1 LRVRK
6 RLLGMSQDL
15 SLHDRAE
22 PAQELALGRL
32 ERAKIKVHHWSEFI
46 RAGLSI
52 FSFFFF
58 LVFLYLAFFT
68 GLIDSLRSGTT
79 GVIIVESPQIYTRER
94 LVNDRFREQ
103 AWLEKQ
109 LLELEARAELVSS
122 YRKDSLKVNV
132 GVASGDAAG
141 AANSVNESGT
151 AAGRPESLEDKLL
164 VSADDSFNLQR
175 NMRATIRR
183 ALIENEL
190 DDRHDLGSN
199 SLYQFNFGVA
209 IIAGV
214 RTRKLASIEMEIEP
228 VEPLRPLA
236 KLIVD
241 EFPRC
246 TGLFEFECA
255 HLFETGI
262 LSSPTLDEEELVNQ
276 YARWKDL
283 YRRWIGFENAG
294 YEREAGDLNE
304 LMRSNI
310 ANDRTK
316 EILEPF
322 FDNLNAQALA
332 LVRDF
337 NSVLAVNSG
346 ETGKVVKLFDIACTY
361 NKSGEKSESISRKIG
376 RFLNRCVSSV
386 NKILSK
392 EGEVFD
398 SASKYIV
405 DSRIID
411 RELLAQISE
420 PNDKGLFIWEQ
431 YFKSLF
437 KRLNE
442 ECEWEDAIV
451 TRVSGSPSY
460 FRLTDSMETQLLD
473 CIEKSIIRDYGS
485 HPFGRIKRDDGGFLS
500 QFRGGNYEIR
510 PIVSAYLVRDG
521 LSGVVVT
528 SLLPGSR
535 GVARSQYAGIIA
547 RPATLK
553 SKPTEQPPQFERHTF
568 GVEALKSICGHVIAA
583 AGQANLFA
591 LDGAD
596 LGVASTYYL
605 KKLSSPVDQDIGWNF
620 LSYLICSARATYSG
634 STETGHVDKNFSIPI
649 GLFRFISHL
658 SNTQKTFS
666 YSVQPSGAF
675 NLQRREASTS
685 FKWRDVLYG
694 ASQEK
699 GIAVG
704 GDTTENWIEKQ
715 YRVIGFG
722 GQLDEQASTVPP
734 VKDGSPESK
743 KTGSG
748 GSGSLGKEQQES
760 AAQRRAKFGWYV
772 FPANQRGYLVG
783 PPVMDSANIKLS
795 ALVSLPAWWD
805 SVNIK
810 IATSWRDPA
819 TPEVLGPQSNDFMP
833 QSFRVE
839 LPTRLEFIR
848 NHFPNTSAI
857 RPSLHQLQLPDIVLR
872 ACEPADIV
880 LKGERLWRS
889 TVVTIG
895 AQKSTLIQVMPD
907 MHGIIAHFDQ
917 ILPANTKQG
926 NSSDSKKD
934 TVSVT
939 VWTSEGQKT
948 VLNTVEILLDKKV
961 EQRIAEGGP
970 PCVSA
975 ADAASKRP
983 APSNNWTATVK

>member
-1 LRVRK
+1 
-6 RLLGMSQDL
+6 MSQDL
-15 SLHDRAE
+15 SLHDKAE
-22 PAQELALGRL
+22 PVEAQKLEPGRL
-32 ERAKIKVHHWSEFI
+32 ERVKRKVHDWSEFLK
-46 RAGLSI
+46 AGLSI

-68 GLIDSLRSGTT
+68 GLIDSLRPGTT

-109 LLELEARAELVSS
+109 LLELEARAELVTS

-132 GVASGDAAG
+132 GVASGDTAG
-141 AANSVNESGT
+141 AVNSVNESG
-151 AAGRPESLEDKLL
+151 AAGGRPESLEDKLL

-209 IIAGV
+209 IIAGI

-236 KLIVD
+236 KLISD
-241 EFPRC
+241 EF
-246 TGLFEFECA
+246 A
-255 HLFETGI
+255 HLMETGI
-262 LSSPTLDEEELVNQ
+262 LSASTLGEVDLVKQ
-276 YARWKDL
+276 YARWRDL
-283 YRRWIGFENAG
+283 YKRWIGFENAG

-337 NSVLAVNSG
+337 NSVLAVNSS
-346 ETGKVVKLFDIACTY
+346 ETGKAAKLFDIACTY
-361 NKSGEKSESISRKIG
+361 NKTGEKNESISRKIG

-386 NKILSK
+386 NKILSRQ
-392 EGEVFD
+392 EQNLD
-398 SASKYIV
+398 SVSKYIV
-405 DSRIID
+405 DSKIID
-411 RELLAQISE
+411 KELLSEISE

-431 YFKSLF
+431 YFQNLF
-437 KRLNE
+437 KKLNE
-442 ECEWEDAIV
+442 ECEWQDAIV
-451 TRVSGSPSY
+451 TRMSGTQSY
-460 FRLTDSMETQLLD
+460 FRLTDSIESQLLN

-500 QFRGGNYEIR
+500 QFRGGNFETR
-510 PIVSAYLVRDG
+510 PTVSAYFVRDG

-547 RPATLK
+547 RPAITAA
-553 SKPTEQPPQFERHTF
+553 KPTEQQPHFERHAF
-568 GVEALKSICGHVIAA
+568 GIEALNSICAHVTASS
-583 AGQANLFA
+583 GQSNLFA

-596 LGVASTYYL
+596 LGVASTYSL
-605 KKLSSPVDQDIGWNF
+605 KRISPAVDQDIGWNF
-620 LSYLICSARATYSG
+620 LSYLICSARANYSG
-634 STETGHVDKNFSIPI
+634 SNKPELVDKRFSIPI

-675 NLQRREASTS
+675 NLQRREANTS

-734 VKDGSPESK
+734 VKDGTAENNK
-743 KTGSG
+743 NGSDG
-748 GSGSLGKEQQES
+748 GGGLGKEQPAA

-805 SVNIK
+805 SVNI
-810 IATSWRDPA
+810 IITTGWRDPA
-819 TPEVLGPQSNDFMP
+819 APEVADPKSDDTTSQP
-833 QSFRVE
+833 FRVE

-857 RPSLHQLQLPDIVLR
+857 RPSLHQLQLPNIVLR

-917 ILPANTKQG
+917 ILPANIKEG
-926 NSSDSKKD
+926 NSSDDKKN

-975 ADAASKRP
+975 ADAAGKRP
-983 APSNNWTATVK
+983 TPSNNWAATVK